1 MTKLLVDGKNA
12 FPEIIE
18 CMRNARNSIHINMFI
33 WRDDAIGNRLAEEV
47 LAAAER
53 GVSVTISK
61 DTYGTVCE
69 HAEEAGTSF
78 FHKRMSLAD
87 KIKVAALKI
96 MYRPAIVR
104 GAKDSGSELYRK
116 IMSHPHITVEA
127 DTFKADHSKFYI
139 FDDETLILGGINI
152 EDKENGADMS
162 GRFYQD
168 YMIRLD
174 GAEYVELFKKMR
186 EYGLA
191 GVLPETV
198 ASAESASAAPA
209 EPAFPALPLFF
220 GINRKFADGA
230 RIFDLEQMYLS
241 MINACQ
247 KELTVVM
254 AYFSALPS
262 FVDAICAAAERG
274 VKVTLVI
281 PGRANFQ
288 DDSNK
293 RAVYRIMKRV
303 NARLSDNAGG
313 SVTLWFSPKM
323 LHTRL
328 VATESIISFG
338 SCNITKKAFN
348 QLDELNAFIRAEM
361 TDLYAEVMESVL
373 TTIAGSAQITSVR
386 EIRYNPLVAFL
397 ESFLV

>member
-1 MTKLLVDGKNA
+1 MAKLLVDGKNA
-12 FPEIIE
+12 FPEIIA
-18 CMRNARNSIHINMFI
+18 CMRNAQKSIHINMFI

-87 KIKVAALKI
+87 KIKVAALKN
-96 MYRPAIVR
+96 MYHPAIVS
-104 GAKDSGSELYRK
+104 GAKDSESELYRK
-116 IMSHPHITVEA
+116 IMSHPLIKVEA
-127 DTFKADHSKFYI
+127 DGFKADHSKFYI

-162 GRFYQD
+162 GRVYQD

-174 GAEYVELFKKMR
+174 GAEYVALFKKTR
-186 EYGLA
+186 EQGLA
-191 GVLPETV
+191 GVL
-198 ASAESASAAPA
+198 SASATPA
-209 EPAFPALPLFF
+209 SSAFPDLPLFF
-220 GINRKFADGA
+220 GVNRKFSDGA

-247 KELTVVM
+247 KELTIVM

-262 FVDAICAAAERG
+262 FVRAICAAAERG

-281 PGRANFQ
+281 PARANFQ

-293 RAVYRIMKRV
+293 SAVYRIMKNV
-303 NARLSDNAGG
+303 NRRLCVSSGG

-323 LHTRL
+323 LHTKL
-328 VATESIISFG
+328 VATESLVSFG
-338 SCNITKKAFN
+338 SCNITKKAFY
-348 QLDELNAFIRAEM
+348 QLDELNVFIRAELS
-361 TDLYAEVMESVL
+361 DLYAEVMKSVQ
-373 TTIAGSAQITSVR
+373 TTIAGSTQITSVR
-386 EIRYNPLVAFL
+386 EIRYNPFMAFL

>member
-1 MTKLLVDGKNA
+1 MKLLVDGKNA

-18 CMRNARNSIHINMFI
+18 CMRNARKSIHINMFI

-53 GVSVTISK
+53 GVKVTISK
-61 DTYGTVCE
+61 DTYGSVCE

-78 FHKRMSLAD
+78 FHKRMSLAE
-87 KIKVAALKI
+87 KIKVAALEI
-96 MYRPAIVR
+96 MYHPEIAD
-104 GAKDSGSELYRK
+104 GAKDSESELYRK
-116 IMSHPHITVEA
+116 IMAHPDISVEA
-127 DTFKADHSKFYI
+127 DVFKADHSKFYI

-162 GRFYQD
+162 GRLYQD

-174 GAEYVELFKKMR
+174 GAEYIALFKKTR
-186 EYGLA
+186 EHGLD
-191 GVLPETV
+191 GV
-198 ASAESASAAPA
+198 
-209 EPAFPALPLFF
+209 PALPLFF
-220 GINRKFADGA
+220 GINRKFADES

-247 KELTVVM
+247 KELTIVM

-262 FVDAICAAAERG
+262 FVNAICRAAERG

-281 PGRANFQ
+281 PARANFQ

-293 RAVYRIMKRV
+293 SAVCRIMKQADR
-303 NARLSDNAGG
+303 RLCESSGG
-313 SVTLWFSPKM
+313 SVTLWCSPKM
-323 LHTRL
+323 LHTKL
-328 VATESIISFG
+328 VATESLVSFG

-348 QLDELNAFIRAEM
+348 QLDELNVFIKAELSN
-361 TDLYAEVMESVL
+361 LYAEVMKSVQV
-373 TTIAGSAQITSVR
+373 TIAGSSQITSAR
-386 EIRYNPLVAFL
+386 EITYNPFVAFL

>member
-1 MTKLLVDGKNA
+1 MTKLLVDGENA
-12 FPEIIE
+12 FPEIIA
-18 CMRNARNSIHINMFI
+18 CMRNARKSILINMFI

-78 FHKRMSLAD
+78 FHKRMSFAD

-96 MYRPAIVR
+96 MYHPAIVS
-104 GAKDSGSELYRK
+104 GAKDCESELYRK
-116 IMSHPHITVEA
+116 IMSHPLIIVEA

-139 FDDETLILGGINI
+139 FDNETLILGGINI

-162 GRFYQD
+162 GRVYQD

-174 GAEYVELFKKMR
+174 GAEYVELFKETR
-186 EYGLA
+186 EHGLA
-191 GVLPETV
+191 D
-198 ASAESASAAPA
+198 
-209 EPAFPALPLFF
+209 EPDVPLFF
-220 GINRKFADGA
+220 GINRKFAGGT

-262 FVDAICAAAERG
+262 FVEAICRAAERG

-281 PGRANFQ
+281 PACANFQ

-303 NARLSDNAGG
+303 NDRLSENAGG

-323 LHTRL
+323 LHTKL

-348 QLDELNAFIRAEM
+348 QLDELNAFIRAEL
-361 TDLYAEVMESVL
+361 TDLYVEVMNSVQ
-373 TTIAGSAQITSVR
+373 TTIAGSTRITSVR
-386 EIRYNPLVAFL
+386 EIVYNPFVAFL

>member
-18 CMRNARNSIHINMFI
+18 CMRKAQKSIHINMFI

-47 LAAAER
+47 LAAANR
-53 GVSVTISK
+53 GVKITISK
-61 DTYGTVCE
+61 DTYGSVCE

-78 FHKRMSLAD
+78 FHKRMSIAE
-87 KIKVAALKI
+87 KVKVATLKI

-104 GAKDSGSELYRK
+104 GAEDGESELYRK
-116 IMSHPHITVEA
+116 IMTHPNISVEA
-127 DTFKADHSKFYI
+127 DVFKADHSKFYI
-139 FDDETLILGGINI
+139 FDDETLILGGVNI
-152 EDKENGADMS
+152 EDKENGMDMS
-162 GRFYQD
+162 GRVYQD

-174 GAEYVELFKKMR
+174 GAEYVALFKETR
-186 EYGLA
+186 EQGLA
-191 GVLPETV
+191 AVLSET
-198 ASAESASAAPA
+198 AGTAPA
-209 EPAFPALPLFF
+209 ACAFPALPLFF
-220 GINRKFADGA
+220 GINRKFAGGK

-241 MINACQ
+241 MINGCQ

-262 FVDAICAAAERG
+262 FVNAICAAAERG

-281 PGRANFQ
+281 PARANFQ

-293 RAVYRIMKRV
+293 RAVCRIMKQADR
-303 NARLSDNAGG
+303 RLCESSGG

-323 LHTRL
+323 LHTKL
-328 VATESIISFG
+328 IATESIISFG

-348 QLDELNAFIRAEM
+348 QLDELNAFIKAEL
-361 TDLYAEVMESVL
+361 TDLYAEVMESVQV
-373 TTIAGSAQITSVR
+373 TIAGSTQITSVGK
-386 EIRYNPLVAFL
+386 ITYNPFVAFL